1 MPSQPTT
8 APLSSSRR
16 DFMKLGVIGTLA
28 VTGLGTAGLGGIA
41 GPARA
46 DAIPGPGYRFFTPD
60 DVALLKALV
69 PAIMA
74 GALPEEASARTAEIA
89 SLISDLDVGLY
100 NIGEANRNEVRKL
113 FDLLT
118 FTPTRILAAGLWS
131 NWDKADTKR
140 ADHFLTGWRQS
151 WISQFNNGYAALVK
165 IVVLAEYGRPVN
177 WARSGYAGPPAYAL
191 EALPQ
196 FRSTASTSQETSA

>member
-1 MPSQPTT
+1 
-8 APLSSSRR
+8 
-16 DFMKLGVIGTLA
+16 MKLGVISTLA
-28 VTGLGTAGLGGIA
+28 ATGLGTAGLGGIA

-46 DAIPGPGYRFFTPD
+46 DATPGAGFRFFTPE
-60 DVALLKALV
+60 DVTLLSALV

-74 GALPEEASARTAEIA
+74 GALPEEPAARTEEIS
-89 SLISDLDVGLY
+89 SLIRDLDVGLY

-118 FTPTRILAAGLWS
+118 FAPTRILAAGMWS
-131 NWDKADTKR
+131 SWDKADAKR

-165 IVVLAEYGRPVN
+165 IIVLAEYGRQGN